1 MQLIHYIKQAAFQE
15 GEVVAAQCDANLAEC
30 YVLIRPNCSLT
41 WRGSVLVF
49 CGIFLVSMSIALGF
63 WSQGLWLV
71 LPFAG
76 LEMLMLA
83 AGLYLGA
90 LRTSEREVIRIEGD
104 TVAIERGR
112 RRCREIIRFP
122 RGWARVELAR
132 AARPGYPSRLL
143 IRSHGQAQEVGHCLN
158 DQERDRLA
166 TDLRDWIHP
175 GPAPA

>member
-1 MQLIHYIKQAAFQE
+1 M
-15 GEVVAAQCDANLAEC
+15 VAAQCDANLAEC

-41 WRGSVLVF
+41 WRGSVVVF
-49 CGIFLVSMSIALGF
+49 CGIFLVSMSIALAF
-63 WSQGLWLV
+63 LWQGLWLV

-76 LEMLMLA
+76 LEMLALA

-90 LRTSEREVIRIEGD
+90 LRTSEREVIRVEGD

-132 AARPGYPSRLL
+132 APQVGHPGRLL
-143 IRSHGQAQEVGHCLN
+143 IRCHGRAQEIGRCLN
-158 DQERDRLA
+158 DNERDRLA
-166 TDLRDWIHP
+166 ADLRDWIRD
-175 GPAPA
+175 GTAPA